1 MTDNTTAYPYP
12 SHKHLRAIANQ
23 LDNAADTLANRHP
36 ALTHYDDPAADRDNL
51 ALALARLAATM
62 HADAHTAEAIAQP
75 HALDNNH
82 DPGKPHPLAHRRR
95 YTAETIARHR
105 QDAAAIINRAEA
117 HDTSQQAQQDGTRT
131 ALAAIVASDRA
142 HYDPTA
148 DDHNR
153 DTDRLATIVQTIDRN
168 DASAIDVYDAWQAAA
183 AIATRHAA
191 RIESSHNL

>member
-62 HADAHTAEAIAQP
+62 HADAHTAERHNPDP
-75 HALDNNH
+75 HLDMIP
-82 DPGKPHPLAHRRR
+82 DDASPLAHRRR

-142 HYDPTA
+142 HYQPTA

-168 DASAIDVYDAWQAAA
+168 DASAIDIYDAWQTAA
-183 AIATRHAA
+183 AIATRHAD